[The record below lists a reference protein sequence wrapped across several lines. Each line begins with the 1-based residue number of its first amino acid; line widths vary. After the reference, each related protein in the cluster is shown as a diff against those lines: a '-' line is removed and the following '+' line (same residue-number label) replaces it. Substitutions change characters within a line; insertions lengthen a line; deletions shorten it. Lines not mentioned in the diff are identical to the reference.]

1 MWIYR
6 VLSAIAAAAVGA
18 ALMMALPGF
27 SHEVEAG
34 ISNPAVKTDR
44 LDYRP
49 TGPECT
55 QQAWPYYRPDCL
67 RDHTQPSGAT
77 RVVRVV
83 STDRLPK

>member
-1 MWIYR
+1 MSIHR
-6 VLSAIAAAAVGA
+6 ILSAIAAAALGA
-18 ALMMALPGF
+18 AVMMVLPGF
-27 SHEVEAG
+27 SPQVEAG

-49 TGPECT
+49 SSPECT

-67 RDHTQPSGAT
+67 RDRTQSSGAA
-77 RVVRVV
+77 RVVRLV